1 MFLKINTPNYHKIQR
16 NFKSILHQTHSLL
29 PLCLISFTGLT
40 SCKLF
45 PLSKTQEKTELDKA
59 YDTFR
64 ASLGIITQEGVHR
77 DYIHQVV
84 YFRDLLNA
92 MNDSIEATEQLN
104 TIKIIA
110 DQLTAVTTQGSV
122 AQSWIGTTIEFQG
135 NYYLLPTKE
144 SPEVLGRKAVAT
156 AIYLQYLSPLLDKT
170 NTNLKKFK
178 LGDIVNFNDI
188 NTAGFDTIKQLTI
201 AYYAQASKVD
211 QIEMNLG
218 FDYEKTFIIR
228 FSEDLDEFYKK

>member
-1 MFLKINTPNYHKIQR
+1 MK
-16 NFKSILHQTHSLL
+16 
-29 PLCLISFTGLT
+29 
-40 SCKLF
+40 
-45 PLSKTQEKTELDKA
+45 
-59 YDTFR
+59 
-64 ASLGIITQEGVHR
+64 
-77 DYIHQVV
+77 
-84 YFRDLLNA
+84 
-92 MNDSIEATEQLN
+92 
-104 TIKIIA
+104 
-110 DQLTAVTTQGSV
+110 LTAVTTQGSV